1 METKSTNRLDRARI
15 SSAIK
20 FALLVLVVFMAAGV
34 LTISAIRP
42 GLIGNTAVAGNSLP
56 VLVDLGA
63 DRCVPC
69 RMMTPILEELKKEYK
84 GKLDVVFYDVWKDS
98 APAQKFKINYIPTQ
112 IFLDENG
119 KELYRH
125 VGFYSKE
132 AILDKWKELG
142 YDLQ

>member
-1 METKSTNRLDRARI
+1 METKPTNGLYRARI
-15 SSAIK
+15 SYAIK

-42 GLIGNTAVAGNSLP
+42 GVIGNTAVAGNSLP

-69 RMMTPILEELKKEYK
+69 RMMAPILEELKKEYK

-98 APAQKFKINYIPTQ
+98 APAQKYKINYIPTQ